1 MSNTAITLMIRD
13 YDFVSPLVC
22 GDLAVEGIDLTV
34 DRVPCEVDDLSNPDQ
49 SIQAVELSFS
59 RYLMDIAENNF
70 DFVGIPFFACRSFRH
85 RCIFVRKGSDI
96 QSFKD
101 LEGKRVG
108 TDFWPATGNT
118 WSRAALR
125 EQGVALDKIQ
135 WWQGSIDESYAP
147 IEKPAEISPF
157 SPDQELKT
165 LSERKLETMLIEGE
179 LDALMCPMPPER
191 FYDDSSQIVRLLA
204 DFKSEEQA
212 YYRRTGVNPAHH
224 IIGLR
229 RSVFEQDP
237 SIAARLYTALNQSMA
252 IWMER
257 RLYLAETSAWLQA
270 DIEESMAVLGR
281 DWQPNGI
288 KANQKMIKTLCDE
301 EYDQGIIAAPLD
313 STSVFADFEKIM
325 DT

>member
-34 DRVPCEVDDLSNPDQ
+34 DRVPIEVDDLSNPDQ

-108 TDFWPATGNT
+108 TDFWPATRNT
-118 WSRAALR
+118 WCRAALR

-135 WWQGSIDESYAP
+135 WWQGSIDEDYAP
-147 IEKPAEISPF
+147 IEKPSEISPF
-157 SPDQELKT
+157 SPNQELKT
-165 LSERKLETMLIEGE
+165 LSERKLEDMLIDGE
-179 LDALMCPMPPER
+179 LDAVMCPMRPEK
-191 FYDDSSQIVRLLA
+191 FYDDDSQIVRLLG

-212 YYRRTGVNPAHH
+212 YYRRTGVNPGHH

-257 RLYLAETSAWLQA
+257 RLYLAETSAWLQG
-270 DIEESMAVLGR
+270 DIEESMVVLGR

-301 EYDQGIIAAPLD
+301 EYKQGIIAAPLD
-313 STSVFADFEKIM
+313 STAVFADFEKIM

>member
-34 DRVPCEVDDLSNPDQ
+34 DRSDDMDTPKADQ
-49 SIQAVELSFS
+49 SIHAVELSFS
-59 RYLMDIAENNF
+59 RYLIDFAEGNF
-70 DFVGIPFFACRSFRH
+70 DFVGIPVFVCRSFRH
-85 RCIFVRKGSDI
+85 RCFFVRKGSEI

-108 TDFWPATGNT
+108 TDFFPATGNT
-118 WSRAALR
+118 WSRAALS

-135 WWQGSIDESYAP
+135 WWEGSIDESYAP
-147 IEKPAEISPF
+147 IEKPSEISPF
-157 SPDQELKT
+157 SPNQALKT
-165 LSERKLETMLIEGE
+165 LSERKLENMLIEGE
-179 LDALMCPMPPER
+179 LDALMCSSPPER
-191 FYDDSSQIVRLLA
+191 FYDDNSQIVRLLA

-212 YYRRTGVNPAHH
+212 YYRRTGVNPGHH
-224 IIGLR
+224 IMGLR

-237 SIAARLYTALNQSMA
+237 SIAKRLYTALNQSMA
-252 IWMER
+252 IWMKR

-288 KANQKMIKTLCDE
+288 KSNQKMIKTLCDE
-301 EYDQGIIAAPLD
+301 EYNQGIIAAPLD
-313 STSVFADFEKIM
+313 STSVFADFEKLM
-325 DT
+325 ET

>member
-1 MSNTAITLMIRD
+1 MNRLADPKICAAATEIAGHGGVDLLVRRLRR
-13 YDFVSPLVC
+13 PLEQSH
-22 GDLAVEGIDLTV
+22 GAHDLPRLAVAALRSVRFDPSGLDG
-34 DRVPCEVDDLSNPDQ
+34 
-49 SIQAVELSFS
+49 VELVAVRQS
-59 RYLMDIAENNF
+59 LD
-70 DFVGIPFFACRSFRH
+70 
-85 RCIFVRKGSDI
+85 RCDRAPGDRLDGSDT
-96 QSFKD
+96 
-101 LEGKRVG
+101 GARGVG
-108 TDFWPATGNT
+108 TDSWPASGNI

-135 WWQGSIDESYAP
+135 WWEGSIDESYAP
-147 IEKPAEISPF
+147 IERPSEISPF
-157 SPDQELKT
+157 SPDQALKT
-165 LSERKLETMLIEGE
+165 LPERKLESMLIEGE

-191 FYDDSSQIVRLLA
+191 FYDDNSQIVRLLA

-288 KANQKMIKTLCDE
+288 KSNQEMIKTLCDE
-301 EYDQGIIAAPLD
+301 EYNQGIIAAPLD

>member
-13 YDFVSPLVC
+13 YDFVSPLIC

-34 DRVPCEVDDLSNPDQ
+34 DRVPVEVDDLSHVEQ
-49 SIQAVELSFS
+49 STQAAELSFG
-59 RYLMDIAENNF
+59 RYLIDIAENNF
-70 DFVGIPFFACRSFRH
+70 DFVGIPVFVCRSFRH
-85 RCIFVRKGSDI
+85 RCFFVRKGSEI

-108 TDFWPATGNT
+108 TDSWPASGNI

-135 WWQGSIDESYAP
+135 WWEGSIDNSYAP
-147 IEKPAEISPF
+147 IEKPSEISPF
-157 SPDQELKT
+157 SPDQALKT
-165 LSERKLETMLIEGE
+165 LPERKLESMLIEGE

-191 FYDDSSQIVRLLA
+191 FYDDNSQIVRLLA

-212 YYRRTGVNPAHH
+212 YYRRTGVNPGHH

-237 SIAARLYTALNQSMA
+237 SIAKRLYTALNQSMA
-252 IWMER
+252 IWMKR

-288 KANQKMIKTLCDE
+288 KSNQKMIKTLCDE
-301 EYDQGIIAAPLD
+301 EYNQGIIAAPLD
-313 STSVFADFEKIM
+313 STSVFADFEKLM
-325 DT
+325 ET

>member
-191 FYDDSSQIVRLLA
+191 FYDDNSQIVRLLA

-301 EYDQGIIAAPLD
+301 EYNQGVIAAPLD
-313 STSVFADFEKIM
+313 STAVFADFEKIM
-325 DT
+325 ET

>member
-1 MSNTAITLMIRD
+1 MSNTALTLMIRD

-34 DRVPCEVDDLSNPDQ
+34 DRTDDMDTAKADQ

-59 RYLMDIAENNF
+59 RYLIDMAENNF
-70 DFVGIPFFACRSFRH
+70 DFVGIPVFVCRSFRH
-85 RCIFVRKGSDI
+85 RCFFVRKGSEI

-108 TDFWPATGNT
+108 TDFFPATGNT
-118 WSRAALR
+118 WSRAALS

-135 WWQGSIDESYAP
+135 WWEGTIDNSFPDP
-147 IEKPAEISPF
+147 IEKPSEISPF

-165 LSERKLETMLIEGE
+165 LPVQTLENMLIEGE
-179 LDALMCPMPPER
+179 LDALMCPMPPQR
-191 FYDDSSQIVRLLA
+191 FYADDSQIVRLLT

-212 YYRRTGVNPAHH
+212 YYRRTGVNPGHH

-237 SIAARLYTALNQSMA
+237 SIAIRLYTALNQSMA

-288 KANQKMIKTLCDE
+288 KSNQKMIKTLCDE
-301 EYDQGIIAAPLD
+301 EYNQGIIAAPLD
-313 STSVFADFEKIM
+313 STAVFADFEKIM

>member
-135 WWQGSIDESYAP
+135 WWEGSIDESYAP
-147 IEKPAEISPF
+147 IEKPSEISPF
-157 SPDQELKT
+157 SPDQALKT
-165 LSERKLETMLIEGE
+165 LPERKLESMLIEGE

-191 FYDDSSQIVRLLA
+191 FYDDNSQIVRLLA

-301 EYDQGIIAAPLD
+301 EYNQGVIAAPLD
-313 STSVFADFEKIM
+313 STAVFADFEKIM
-325 DT
+325 ET

>member
-34 DRVPCEVDDLSNPDQ
+34 DRSDDMDTPKADQ
-49 SIQAVELSFS
+49 SIHAVELSFS
-59 RYLMDIAENNF
+59 RYLIDFAEGNF
-70 DFVGIPFFACRSFRH
+70 EFVGIPVFVCRSFRH
-85 RCIFVRKGSDI
+85 RCFFVKKGSDI
-96 QSFKD
+96 RSFKD

-108 TDFWPATGNT
+108 TDFFPATGNT
-118 WSRAALR
+118 WSRAAMS
-125 EQGVALDKIQ
+125 EQGVALDKIE
-135 WWQGSIDESYAP
+135 WWEGSIDESYAP
-147 IEKPAEISPF
+147 IEKPSEISPF
-157 SPDQELKT
+157 SPNQELKT
-165 LSERKLETMLIEGE
+165 LSERKLEDMLIDGE
-179 LDALMCPMPPER
+179 LDALMCSSPPER
-191 FYDDSSQIVRLLA
+191 FYDDNSQIVRLLA

-212 YYRRTGVNPAHH
+212 YYRRTGVNPGHH
-224 IIGLR
+224 IMGLR

-237 SIAARLYTALNQSMA
+237 SIATRLYTALNQAMA

-257 RLYLAETSAWLQA
+257 RLYLAETSAWVLA

-301 EYDQGIIAAPLD
+301 EYSQGIIAAPLD
-313 STSVFADFEKIM
+313 SASVFADFEKIM
-325 DT
+325 ET

>member
-157 SPDQELKT
+157 SPDQDLKT

>member
-13 YDFVSPLVC
+13 YDFVSPLIC

-34 DRVPCEVDDLSNPDQ
+34 DRVPVEVDDISNADQ
-49 SIQAVELSFS
+49 STQAVELSFVL
-59 RYLMDIAENNF
+59 YLLYSADNNF
-70 DFVGIPFFACRSFRH
+70 ALVVIPFFACRSFRH
-85 RCIFVRKGSDI
+85 RCFFVRKGSEI
-96 QSFKD
+96 QNFKD

-108 TDFWPATGNT
+108 TDSWPASGNI

-135 WWQGSIDESYAP
+135 WWEGSIDDSYAP
-147 IEKPAEISPF
+147 IEKPSEISPF
-157 SPDQELKT
+157 SPDQALKT
-165 LSERKLETMLIEGE
+165 LPERKLESMLIEGE

-191 FYDDSSQIVRLLA
+191 FYDDNSQIVRLLA

-212 YYRRTGVNPAHH
+212 YYRRTGVNPGHH

-301 EYDQGIIAAPLD
+301 EYNQGVIAAPLD
-313 STSVFADFEKIM
+313 STAVFADFEKIM
-325 DT
+325 ET

>member
-34 DRVPCEVDDLSNPDQ
+34 DRMPIEIDDIGNVDQ
-49 SIQAVELSFS
+49 STQAVELSFG
-59 RYLMDIAENNF
+59 RYLIDLAEGNL

-85 RCIFVRKGSDI
+85 RCFFVKKGSDI

-108 TDFWPATGNT
+108 TDFWPASGNI
-118 WSRAALR
+118 WSRAAMN
-125 EQGVALDKIQ
+125 EQGVALDKIE
-135 WWQGSIDESYAP
+135 WWQGSIDDDYAP
-147 IEKPAEISPF
+147 IEKPSVISPF

-165 LSERKLETMLIEGE
+165 LSERKLEDMLVDGE
-179 LDALMCPMPPER
+179 LDAVMCPMPPQS
-191 FYDDSSQIVRLLA
+191 FYEDNSQIVRLFP

-212 YYRRTGVNPAHH
+212 YYRRTGVNPGHH

-237 SIAARLYTALNQSMA
+237 SIATRLYTALNQAMA

-257 RLYLAETSAWLQA
+257 RLYLAETSAWVLA
-270 DIEESMAVLGR
+270 DIEDSMAVLGR

-288 KANQKMIKTLCDE
+288 KANRKMIKKICDE
-301 EYDQGIIAAPLD
+301 VYSQGIIAAPLD

-325 DT
+325 ET

>member
-1 MSNTAITLMIRD
+1 MSNTALTLMIRD

-34 DRVPCEVDDLSNPDQ
+34 DRVPVEVDDISNADQ
-49 SIQAVELSFS
+49 STQAVELSFG
-59 RYLMDIAENNF
+59 RYLIDFAEGNF

-85 RCIFVRKGSDI
+85 RCFFVRKGSEI

-108 TDFWPATGNT
+108 TDSWPASGNI

-135 WWQGSIDESYAP
+135 WWEGSIDESYAP
-147 IEKPAEISPF
+147 IEKPSEISPF
-157 SPDQELKT
+157 SPDQALKT
-165 LSERKLETMLIEGE
+165 LSERKLESMLIEGE

-191 FYDDSSQIVRLLA
+191 FYDDNSQIVRLLA

-212 YYRRTGVNPAHH
+212 YYRRTGVNPGHH

-237 SIAARLYTALNQSMA
+237 SIAKRLYTALNQSMA

-257 RLYLAETSAWLQA
+257 RLYLAETSAWVLA
-270 DIEESMAVLGR
+270 DIRRVDGCTRTRLATQR
-281 DWQPNGI
+281 DQSQSEN
-288 KANQKMIKTLCDE
+288 
-301 EYDQGIIAAPLD
+301 DQDL
-313 STSVFADFEKIM
+313 M
-325 DT
+325 

>member
-1 MSNTAITLMIRD
+1 MIRD
-13 YDFVSPLVC
+13 YDFISPLLC

-34 DRVPCEVDDLSNPDQ
+34 DRVPVEVDDISNPDQ
-49 SIQAVELSFS
+49 SIQAVELSFG
-59 RYLMDIAENNF
+59 RYLIDIAENNF

-85 RCIFVRKGSDI
+85 RCFFVRKGSDI
-96 QSFKD
+96 QTFKD

-108 TDFWPATGNT
+108 TDFFPATGNT
-118 WSRAALR
+118 WSRAALS

-135 WWQGSIDESYAP
+135 WWEGSIDESYAP
-147 IEKPAEISPF
+147 IEKPSEISPF
-157 SPDQELKT
+157 SPNQALKT
-165 LSERKLETMLIEGE
+165 LSERKLEDMLIEGE
-179 LDALMCPMPPER
+179 LDALMCSSPPER
-191 FYDDSSQIVRLLA
+191 FYDDNSQIVRLLA

-212 YYRRTGVNPAHH
+212 YYRRTGVNPGHH

-301 EYDQGIIAAPLD
+301 EYNQGVIAAPLD
-313 STSVFADFEKIM
+313 SAAVFADFEKIM
-325 DT
+325 ET

>member
-1 MSNTAITLMIRD
+1 
-13 YDFVSPLVC
+13 
-22 GDLAVEGIDLTV
+22 VEGIDLTV
-34 DRVPCEVDDLSNPDQ
+34 DRVPVEVDDLSHVEQ
-49 SIQAVELSFS
+49 STQAAELSFG
-59 RYLMDIAENNF
+59 RYLIDIADNNF

-85 RCIFVRKGSDI
+85 RCFFVRKGSEI
-96 QSFKD
+96 QNFKD

-108 TDFWPATGNT
+108 TDSWPASGNI

-135 WWQGSIDESYAP
+135 WWEGSIDESYAP

-157 SPDQELKT
+157 SPDQALKT
-165 LSERKLETMLIEGE
+165 LPERKLESMLIEGE

-191 FYDDSSQIVRLLA
+191 FYDDNSQIVRLLA

-212 YYRRTGVNPAHH
+212 YYRRTGVNPGHH

-237 SIAARLYTALNQSMA
+237 SIGARLYTALNQSMA

-288 KANQKMIKTLCDE
+288 KSNQKMIKTLCDE
-301 EYDQGIIAAPLD
+301 EYNQGIIAAPLD
-313 STSVFADFEKIM
+313 STSVFSDFEKLM
-325 DT
+325 ET

>member
-13 YDFVSPLVC
+13 YDFISPLVC

-34 DRVPCEVDDLSNPDQ
+34 DRVPIEVDDISNAVQ
-49 SIQAVELSFS
+49 STQAVELSFG
-59 RYLMDIAENNF
+59 RYLIDIAEGNL

-85 RCIFVRKGSDI
+85 RCFFVKKGSDI

-108 TDFWPATGNT
+108 TDFWPASGNI

-125 EQGVALDKIQ
+125 EQGVALDKIE
-135 WWQGSIDESYAP
+135 WWEGSIDDDYAP
-147 IEKPAEISPF
+147 IEKPSEISPF

-165 LSERKLETMLIEGE
+165 LSERKLEDMLIDGE
-179 LDALMCPMPPER
+179 LDAVMCPMPPQR
-191 FYDDSSQIVRLLA
+191 FYEENSQIVRLLA

-212 YYRRTGVNPAHH
+212 YYRRTGVNPGHH

-237 SIAARLYTALNQSMA
+237 TIAKRLYTALNQSMA

-257 RLYLAETSAWLQA
+257 RLYLAETSAWVLA

-288 KANQKMIKTLCDE
+288 KNNQKMIKTLCDE
-301 EYDQGIIAAPLD
+301 EYNQGIIAAPLD
-313 STSVFADFEKIM
+313 STSVFADFETLIE
-325 DT
+325 T

>member
-1 MSNTAITLMIRD
+1 
-13 YDFVSPLVC
+13 
-22 GDLAVEGIDLTV
+22 
-34 DRVPCEVDDLSNPDQ
+34 
-49 SIQAVELSFS
+49 LSFG
-59 RYLMDIAENNF
+59 RYLIDIAENNF
-70 DFVGIPFFACRSFRH
+70 DFVGIPVFVCRSFRH
-85 RCIFVRKGSDI
+85 RCFFVRKGSEI

-108 TDFWPATGNT
+108 TDSWPASGNI

-135 WWQGSIDESYAP
+135 WWKGSIDNSYAP
-147 IEKPAEISPF
+147 IEKPSEISPF
-157 SPDQELKT
+157 SPDQALKT
-165 LSERKLETMLIEGE
+165 LPERKLESMLIEGE

-191 FYDDSSQIVRLLA
+191 FYDDNSQIVRLLA

-212 YYRRTGVNPAHH
+212 YYRRTGVNPGHH

-288 KANQKMIKTLCDE
+288 KSNQKMIKTLCDE
-301 EYDQGIIAAPLD
+301 EYNQGIIAAPLD
-313 STSVFADFEKIM
+313 STSVFADFENLM
-325 DT
+325 ET

>member
-13 YDFVSPLVC
+13 YDFVSPLIC

-34 DRVPCEVDDLSNPDQ
+34 DRVSVEVDDLSHVEQ
-49 SIQAVELSFS
+49 STQAAELSFG
-59 RYLMDIAENNF
+59 RYLIDIAENNF
-70 DFVGIPFFACRSFRH
+70 DFVGIPVFVCRSFRH
-85 RCIFVRKGSDI
+85 RCFFVRKGSEI

-108 TDFWPATGNT
+108 TDFWPASGNI

-135 WWQGSIDESYAP
+135 WWKGSIDDSYAP
-147 IEKPAEISPF
+147 IEKPSEISPF
-157 SPDQELKT
+157 SHDQALKT
-165 LSERKLETMLIEGE
+165 LPEQKLESMLIEGE

-191 FYDDSSQIVRLLA
+191 FYDDNSQIVRLLA

-212 YYRRTGVNPAHH
+212 YYRRTGVNPGHH

-237 SIAARLYTALNQSMA
+237 SIAKRLYTALNQSMA

-288 KANQKMIKTLCDE
+288 KSNQKMIETLCDE
-301 EYDQGIIAAPLD
+301 EYNQGIIAAPLD

-325 DT
+325 ET

>member
-1 MSNTAITLMIRD
+1 MSNPAITLMIRD
-13 YDFVSPLVC
+13 YDFVSPLIC

-34 DRVPCEVDDLSNPDQ
+34 DRVPVEVDDISNADQ
-49 SIQAVELSFS
+49 STQAVELSFG
-59 RYLMDIAENNF
+59 RYLIDIAENNF
-70 DFVGIPFFACRSFRH
+70 DFVGIPVFVCRSFRH
-85 RCIFVRKGSDI
+85 RCFFVRKGSEI

-118 WSRAALR
+118 WSRAALS

-135 WWQGSIDESYAP
+135 WWEGSIDDSYAP
-147 IEKPAEISPF
+147 IEKPSEIFPF
-157 SPDQELKT
+157 SPDQTLKT
-165 LSERKLETMLIEGE
+165 HPAQKLEDMLIEGE

-191 FYDDSSQIVRLLA
+191 FYDDNSQIVRLLA

-212 YYRRTGVNPAHH
+212 YYRRTGVNPGHH

-301 EYDQGIIAAPLD
+301 EYSQGIIAAPLD

>member
-237 SIAARLYTALNQSMA
+237 SIATRLYTALNQSMA

-301 EYDQGIIAAPLD
+301 EYHQGIIAAPLD
-313 STSVFADFEKIM
+313 STSVFADFAKIM

>member
-13 YDFVSPLVC
+13 YDFVSPLAC

-34 DRVPCEVDDLSNPDQ
+34 DRIPIEDDDISNVDQ
-49 SIQAVELSFS
+49 STQAAELSFG
-59 RYLMDIAENNF
+59 RYLIDMAGGNF
-70 DFVGIPFFACRSFRH
+70 DFVGIPVFACRSFRH
-85 RCIFVRKGSDI
+85 RCFFVRKGSEI

-108 TDFWPATGNT
+108 TDFFPATGNT
-118 WSRAALR
+118 WSRAAMS

-135 WWQGSIDESYAP
+135 WWEGSIDEGYAP
-147 IEKPAEISPF
+147 IEKPSEISPF
-157 SPDQELKT
+157 FPNQELKT
-165 LSERKLETMLIEGE
+165 LSERKLEDMLIDGE
-179 LDALMCPMPPER
+179 LDAVMCPMPPER
-191 FYDDSSQIVRLLA
+191 FYEDNSQIVRLFA

-212 YYRRTGVNPAHH
+212 YYRRTGVNPGHH
-224 IIGLR
+224 IMGLR

-237 SIAARLYTALNQSMA
+237 SIATRLYTALNQAMA

-257 RLYLAETSAWLQA
+257 RLYLAETSAWVLA

-301 EYDQGIIAAPLD
+301 EYSQGIIAAPLD
-313 STSVFADFEKIM
+313 SASVFADFEKVM

>member
-1 MSNTAITLMIRD
+1 M
-13 YDFVSPLVC
+13 
-22 GDLAVEGIDLTV
+22 
-34 DRVPCEVDDLSNPDQ
+34 
-49 SIQAVELSFS
+49 
-59 RYLMDIAENNF
+59 AENNF
-70 DFVGIPFFACRSFRH
+70 DFVGIPVFVCRSFRH
-85 RCIFVRKGSDI
+85 RCFFVRKGSDI

-108 TDFWPATGNT
+108 TDSWPASGNI

-135 WWQGSIDESYAP
+135 WWEGSIDESYAP
-147 IEKPAEISPF
+147 IEKPSEISPF
-157 SPDQELKT
+157 SPNQELKT

-179 LDALMCPMPPER
+179 LDAVMCPMPPEK
-191 FYDDSSQIVRLLA
+191 FYDDNSQIVRLLA

-212 YYRRTGVNPAHH
+212 YYRRTGVNPGHH

-237 SIAARLYTALNQSMA
+237 SIATRLYTALNQSMA

-270 DIEESMAVLGR
+270 DIEESIAVLGR

-325 DT
+325 GT

>member
-1 MSNTAITLMIRD
+1 MIRD
-13 YDFVSPLVC
+13 YDFVSPLAC
-22 GDLAVEGIDLTV
+22 GDLAVEGIDLTL
-34 DRVPCEVDDLSNPDQ
+34 DRTDDMDTAKADQ

-59 RYLMDIAENNF
+59 RYLIERAQNNF
-70 DFVGIPFFACRSFRH
+70 DFVGIPVFVCRSFRH
-85 RCIFVRKGSDI
+85 RCFFVRKGSDI
-96 QSFKD
+96 QTFKD

-108 TDFWPATGNT
+108 TDFFPATGNT

-135 WWQGSIDESYAP
+135 WWEGSIDETYAP
-147 IEKPAEISPF
+147 IEKPSQISPY
-157 SPDQELKT
+157 STDQELKT
-165 LSERKLETMLIEGE
+165 LPEQKLEDMLIEGE
-179 LDALMCPMPPER
+179 LDALMCSSPPER
-191 FYDDSSQIVRLLA
+191 FYDDNSQIVRLLG

-212 YYRRTGVNPAHH
+212 YYRRTGVNPGHH

-257 RLYLAETSAWLQA
+257 RLYLAETSAWLTA

-313 STSVFADFEKIM
+313 STAVFADFEKLM

>member
-1 MSNTAITLMIRD
+1 MSNTALTLMIRD
-13 YDFVSPLVC
+13 YDFVSPLLC

-34 DRVPCEVDDLSNPDQ
+34 DRVPVEVDDISNADQ
-49 SIQAVELSFS
+49 SIQAVELSFG
-59 RYLMDIAENNF
+59 RYLIDIAENNF

-85 RCIFVRKGSDI
+85 RCFFVRKGSEI

-108 TDFWPATGNT
+108 TDFFPASGNI

-135 WWQGSIDESYAP
+135 WWEGSIDESYAP
-147 IEKPAEISPF
+147 IEKPSEISPY
-157 SPDQELKT
+157 SPNQELKT
-165 LSERKLETMLIEGE
+165 LSERKLETMLIDGE
-179 LDALMCPMPPER
+179 LDAVMCPMPPER
-191 FYDDSSQIVRLLA
+191 FYDDNSQIVRLLA

-237 SIAARLYTALNQSMA
+237 SIAKRLYTALNQSMA

-257 RLYLAETSAWLQA
+257 RLYLAETSAWLQG

-288 KANQKMIKTLCDE
+288 KANQKMIKTFCDE
-301 EYDQGIIAAPLD
+301 EYEQGIITTPLD